1 MAQQTGLP
9 ATPPTDAAP
18 FAADFKETPYW
29 WDAAPPIRGEP
40 RNPPGR
46 ADVVIVGSGI
56 TGLNAALVLA
66 RAGRSVAVLDAGDL
80 GHGASTRNAGY
91 VGRSLKHSFADLTR
105 RRGTAYAVAVYRE
118 MQAAFDAVV
127 ERVRDER
134 IDCGFKICG
143 RLVLTKARRQYD
155 DLAQELAL
163 RKTHLG
169 TDFQMLSRAD
179 LRNEIASDLYC
190 GGALIPDLGSIHP
203 GLYHRGLLARARAA
217 GAELIGGTP
226 VERIVP
232 LAGGGFEVR
241 TPQGTTQARDVLV
254 ATNGYT
260 GDLLPWLQRRLIP
273 FDAYMIATE
282 PLEPAAMSRLLPT
295 DRTYIDHV
303 HDIISMRRS
312 PDGTRILFLWR
323 TGTRPTGARAK
334 GAQLHDDAARI
345 VPEIAGLKVTHSWT
359 GRCAGTFDL
368 WPHVVTRD
376 GIHFAGGYC
385 FAGVPMGTY
394 LGQKAAHRILGSPEG
409 NTVFADRGFPTMPF
423 YSGNPWFV
431 RHVMTW
437 YRWRDR
443 RASR

>member
-1 MAQQTGLP
+1 MSELGQSV
-9 ATPPTDAAP
+9 

-29 WDAAPPIRGEP
+29 WDAAPRVAAVPAT
-40 RNPPGR
+40 PP
-46 ADVVIVGSGI
+46 AAVDVAIVGSGI

-66 RAGRSVAVLDAGDL
+66 RAGRSVAVLDAEDL

-91 VGRSLKHSFADLTR
+91 VGRSLKHSFAELMQR
-105 RRGTAYAVAVYRE
+105 HGTAYAIAVYRE
-118 MQAAFDAVV
+118 MQAAFDAVAD
-127 ERVRDER
+127 RVREEQ
-134 IDCGFKICG
+134 IECGFKIRG
-143 RLVLTKARRQYD
+143 RLVLTKAKRQYD
-155 DLAQELAL
+155 DLARELEL

-169 TDFQMLSRAD
+169 SDFAMLPRVA
-179 LRNEIASDLYC
+179 LRDEIASDLYC

-203 GLYHRGLLARARAA
+203 GLYHRGLLERARAA
-217 GAELIGGTP
+217 GAVLLGRTP
-226 VERIVP
+226 VERIAPVD
-232 LAGGGFEVR
+232 GGGFDV
-241 TPQGTTQARDVLV
+241 TTSLGTTRARDVLV

-260 GDLLPWLQRRLIP
+260 GPLLPWLQRRLIP

-282 PLEPAAMSRLLPT
+282 TLAPAVMNRLLPT

-334 GAQLHDDAARI
+334 GAQLWLDAVRI
-345 VPEIAGLKVTHSWT
+345 VPEIATLKISHSWT

-368 WPHVVTRD
+368 WPHLMQHE

-394 LGQKAAHRILGSPEG
+394 LGSKAAHRILGNAAQG
-409 NTVFADRGFPTMPF
+409 DTVFAERGFPTVPF
-423 YSGNPWFV
+423 YSGTPWFV
-431 RHVMTW
+431 PAVMK
-437 YRWRDR
+437 YYGLRDR
-443 RASR
+443 WASR

>member
-1 MAQQTGLP
+1 MANYVEVSSP
-9 ATPPTDAAP
+9 KPVDATTFAP
-18 FAADFKETPYW
+18 GFKETPYW
-29 WDAAPPIRGEP
+29 WDAAPPTRGAT
-40 RNPPGR
+40 RQPPVR
-46 ADVVIVGSGI
+46 ADVAIVGAGI

-66 RAGRSVAVLDAGDL
+66 RAGRSVVVLDADDL
-80 GHGASTRNAGY
+80 GRGASTRNAGY
-91 VGRSLKHSFADLTR
+91 VGRSLKHSFADLMR
-105 RRGTAYAVAVYRE
+105 RGGTAYAVAVYRE

-127 ERVRDER
+127 ERVHSEQ
-134 IDCGFKICG
+134 IECGFKICG
-143 RLVLTKARRQYD
+143 RLVLTKRQRQYD
-155 DLAQELAL
+155 DLAHELTL

-169 TDFQMLSRAD
+169 TDFRMLSRTQ
-179 LRNEIASDLYC
+179 LRDEIASDLYC

-203 GLYHRGLLARARAA
+203 GLYHRGLLDRARAA

-226 VERIVP
+226 VERVSA
-232 LAGGGFEVR
+232 LGSGFEVR
-241 TPQGTTQARDVLV
+241 TPQGSVLARDVLV

-260 GDLLPWLQRRLIP
+260 GNLLPWLQRRLIA

-282 PLEPAAMSRLLPT
+282 PLEPAEMNRLLPT

-334 GAQLHDDAARI
+334 GAQLRDDAARI
-345 VPEIAGLKVTHSWT
+345 VPEIAKLKLTHSWT

-368 WPHVVTRD
+368 WPHIVTHD

-409 NTVFADRGFPTMPF
+409 KTVFADRAFPTMPF

-431 RHVMTW
+431 RHIMAW
-437 YRWRDR
+437 YRARDR
-443 RASR
+443 WASR

>member
-1 MAQQTGLP
+1 MNEA
-9 ATPPTDAAP
+9 AMSPPGEALFAP
-18 FAADFKETPYW
+18 GFKDTPYW
-29 WDAAPPIRGEP
+29 WDAAPPETAVPRAPPPRG
-40 RNPPGR
+40 
-46 ADVVIVGSGI
+46 DVAIVGSGI

-66 RAGRSVAVLDAGDL
+66 RAGRSVVVLDAEDL
-80 GHGASTRNAGY
+80 GYGASTRNAGY
-91 VGRSLKHSFADLTR
+91 VGRSLKHSFGDLM
-105 RRGTAYAVAVYRE
+105 RGHGVDYAVKVYRE

-127 ERVRDER
+127 ERVRDEQ

-143 RLVLTKARRQYD
+143 RLVLTHTRRQYD
-155 DLAQELAL
+155 DLAGELAL

-169 TDFQMLSRAD
+169 TDFTMLPRGAV
-179 LRNEIASDLYC
+179 RGEFASDLYE
-190 GGALIPDLGSIHP
+190 GAALIPDLGAIHP
-203 GLYHRGLLARARAA
+203 GLYHRGLRERVANA
-217 GAELIGGTP
+217 GVTMIGRTP

-232 LAGGGFEVR
+232 VDGGGFDVA
-241 TPQGTTQARDVLV
+241 TAQGTVRARDVLV

-260 GDLLPWLQRRLIP
+260 GDFAPWLQRRLIP

-282 PLEPAAMSRLLPT
+282 PLAPALMNRLLPT

-323 TGTRPTGARAK
+323 TGTRQTGAREK
-334 GAQLHDDAARI
+334 GRQLWRDAARI
-345 VPEIAGLKVTHSWT
+345 IPEIATLKLSHSWT

-368 WPHVVTRD
+368 WPHLVTHD

-394 LGQKAAHRILGSPEG
+394 LGTKAGHRILGNKAGE
-409 NTVFADRGFPTMPF
+409 TVFAERGFPTVPF

-431 RHVMTW
+431 PHLMSW
-437 YRWRDR
+437 YGLRDR
-443 RASR
+443 WASR